1 MCCQGRG
8 KTHYM
13 TIPNDYEYFEE
24 VILHILFLWKDRG
37 FQKSGQLQL
46 IYVTNIHNQ
55 KIGRTNLLHLLKE
68 LHVWGIPHLYLI
80 PNSNKER
87 NSQDYNLG
95 DFVDFLWWKLHACK
109 SCSFGIKFELWLLL
123 FFCVCLGQRQVWN
136 IIMTSMYF
144 SYVSNLRFIVG
155 GQDLVCPMAFGQNLA
170 VGRPS
175 GKSLAQ
181 FIWFFYSC
189 LW

>member
-1 MCCQGRG
+1 
-8 KTHYM
+8 M

-37 FQKSGQLQL
+37 FQKYGQLQL

-95 DFVDFLWWKLHACK
+95 DFVDFLW
-109 SCSFGIKFELWLLL
+109 
-123 FFCVCLGQRQVWN
+123 
-136 IIMTSMYF
+136 
-144 SYVSNLRFIVG
+144 
-155 GQDLVCPMAFGQNLA
+155 
-170 VGRPS
+170 
-175 GKSLAQ
+175 
-181 FIWFFYSC
+181 
-189 LW
+189 